1 MMIKLAFGWVF
12 AASCFAGTFIGQI
25 SDSSC
30 GASHSKMTGQ
40 HGKSDRDCTLAC
52 VKAGNKYVFVSGG
65 SVYQIENQSFADLEK
80 RAGQMVE
87 ITGDMKGDTIT
98 VSKISRK

>member
-1 MMIKLAFGWVF
+1 MIKLAFGFVF

-25 SDSSC
+25 SDSAC

-52 VKAGNKYVFVSGG
+52 VKGGSKYVFVSGG
-65 SVYQIENQSFADLEK
+65 SVYQIGNQSFADLEK

-87 ITGDMKGDTIT
+87 VTGDMKGDTIT

>member
-1 MMIKLAFGWVF
+1 MIKLTFGFVF

-30 GASHSKMTGQ
+30 GASHSKMAGQ

-52 VKAGNKYVFVSGG
+52 VKAGSKYVFVSGG
-65 SVYQIENQSFADLEK
+65 SVYQIDNQSFADLAK
-80 RAGQMVE
+80 RAGQKVE
-87 ITGDMKGDTIT
+87 ITGDMKGDTVTI
-98 VSKISRK
+98 SKISGK